1 MTKQRFYLPIDYAE
15 YLERVAAEAGIS
27 EDMALQYMIVAHSRI
42 HAPQAAI
49 EKPEVP
55 APAPELPLPEPTDS
69 IEEGEVKLTGD
80 WADDKL

>member
-15 YLERVAAEAGIS
+15 YLARVAAEAGIS

-49 EKPEVP
+49 EKPE
-55 APAPELPLPEPTDS
+55 APAPKLPLPKPTDS
-69 IEEGEVKLTGD
+69 IEGGEVKLTGD

>member
-15 YLERVAAEAGIS
+15 YLARVAAEAGIS

-42 HAPQAAI
+42 HDPQAAI

-55 APAPELPLPEPTDS
+55 SPEVPQPEPPDS
-69 IEEGEVKLTGD
+69 VDEGEVKLIGD
-80 WADDKL
+80 WTDEKF